1 MKLYVILLT
10 FCLSISTAYAQ
21 RNVVLI
27 IADDLGLEYCGFYEQ
42 HGDTVIMP
50 NVRSLLTKGIRFTR
64 AWSNPLCS
72 PTRAG
77 ILTGRHSFRTGIGD
91 AVGGQNSNTLD
102 TSEIT
107 IPRLLNTY
115 NPQGIS
121 KANIGKWHL
130 HTQMPQSNFTI
141 PTKMGYDYYEGSFG
155 GTLPNYYAW
164 NKIKNGSVAICSTY
178 ATIETTNNAIDW
190 LKTIPSNKQVFLWV
204 AYNAPHSPF
213 NLPPSNLHSYS
224 SLKGNAQDTATS
236 VVPYYKAMCEALD
249 REIGR
254 LFDSL
259 KAINRFDS
267 TDFIFIGDN
276 GSDPRVYQGTTRAKG
291 SVYQDGISVP
301 FIISGPSVNNPGRI
315 SNALVNTQDIF
326 ATVLELF
333 GFMDWKKA
341 IPNEKPVDSKSLLP
355 IILYS
360 DTSIREWSFS
370 EVFKNTPA
378 QFDGKT
384 MRNEEF
390 KLIDFDNGSQKFFNL
405 INDPEEKNDLLL
417 KVLTPIEQDNYA
429 YLCQEMTKLIGKG
442 GFCMTTGINETTN
455 ENPLFTYD
463 SQNNLIR
470 LNIDCGGN
478 SSIFCYSSDG
488 RLIFE
493 HHNMP
498 SSELAISTANVSSG
512 IYTLHYTCNGKIFD
526 NLFVIRR

>member
-1 MKLYVILLT
+1 MKLIIILLL
-10 FCLSISTAYAQ
+10 FCLSISTAFAQ

-50 NVRSLLTKGIRFTR
+50 NVRSLLAKGIRFTR

-77 ILTGRHSFRTGIGD
+77 ILTGRYSFRTGIGD
-91 AVGGQNSNTLD
+91 AVGGQSSNTLD

-130 HTQMPQSNFTI
+130 HNPMPQSNFTI
-141 PTKMGYDYYEGSFG
+141 PTKMGYDYYEGNFS

-164 NKIKNGSVAICSTY
+164 NKFKNGINAPCSTY

-190 LKTIPSNKQVFLWV
+190 VKSIPANTPVFLWL
-204 AYNAPHSPF
+204 AYNAPHTPF

-224 SLKGNAQDTATS
+224 NLKGNAQDTAIS

-254 LFDSL
+254 FFDSL

-276 GSDPRVYQGTTRAKG
+276 GSDARVYQGTTRAKG

-301 FIISGPSVNNPGRI
+301 FIISGPSVINPGRV
-315 SNALVNTQDIF
+315 SNALINTQDIF

-333 GFMDWKKA
+333 GFTKWKDA
-341 IPNEKPVDSKSLLP
+341 IPASKPVDSKSLIP
-355 IILYS
+355 IIRQEKEN
-360 DTSIREWSFS
+360 IRDWVFT

-384 MRNEEF
+384 MRNEKF

-405 INDPEEKNDLLL
+405 INDPDEKNDLLL

-429 YLCQEMTKLIGKG
+429 YLCQEMTKLTGNG
-442 GFCMTTGINETTN
+442 GFCMTTEINDTSN
-455 ENPLFTYD
+455 EKPLFTFD
-463 SQNNLIR
+463 SQYDLIR
-470 LNIDCGGN
+470 LNIDCGVQ
-478 SSIFCYSSDG
+478 SSVFCYSSEG

-493 HHNMP
+493 HQSIP
-498 SSELAISTANVSSG
+498 STELAISTANLSSG
-512 IYTLHYTCNGKIFD
+512 IYTLHYTCNGKILD
-526 NLFVIRR
+526 NSFIIRR